1 MIKWIY
7 RKRKLFKLFIYKYD
21 INAKTINLNLL
32 FLTVF
37 YELQKPIYG
46 PFISIISISD

>member
-7 RKRKLFKLFIYKYD
+7 NERKLFKLFINKYD
-21 INAKTINLNLL
+21 INAKTKNLNLL

-37 YELQKPIYG
+37 YEL
-46 PFISIISISD
+46 